1 MNADSANS
9 DQLLLTFA
17 QELLGAEDPGVRVL
31 AALVEA
37 DFDPHDFAVR
47 QLLDEI

>member
-1 MNADSANS
+1 MSVDYANS

-31 AALVEA
+31 AALLEA
-37 DFDPHDFAVR
+37 DFDPQDFAVR